1 MSNSGQV
8 KSSVQRAIRAK
19 VLEQYPK
26 LEAVIDDI
34 IPKKGSIVLVKWC
47 VRAWEIGCGC
57 QASTPPLLS
66 LSTPPPPF

>member
-8 KSSVQRAIRAK
+8 KSSVQRAIRSK

-34 IPKKGSIVLVKWC
+34 IPKKASIVLAKWW
-47 VRAWEIGCGC
+47 VGMTGWGGARWKL
-57 QASTPPLLS
+57 T
-66 LSTPPPPF
+66 